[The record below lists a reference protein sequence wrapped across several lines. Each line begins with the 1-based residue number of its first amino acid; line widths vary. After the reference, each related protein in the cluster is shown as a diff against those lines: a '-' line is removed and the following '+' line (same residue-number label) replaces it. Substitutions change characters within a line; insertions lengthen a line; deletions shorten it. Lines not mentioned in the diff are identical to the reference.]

1 MSRPIQ
7 TSQSIEA
14 KTAAA
19 HRAEPCRT
27 LSEDVGIDTIALR
40 GGRKPD
46 PTTGAVVTPIVQSTT
61 YAHDAVGVHKGHT
74 YSRASNP
81 TVSALEEALGALE
94 NTPPAVCFST
104 GMAAITTLCLSLLK
118 TGDHVVVSDVVYGGT
133 VRLLNLVL
141 QPLGIKATFVDT
153 ADAKN
158 VEHAITRE
166 TKLVLIETPANPTL
180 KLADVEAIAKV
191 TKKKGVLLAVDNTFL
206 TPVLLRPL
214 DLGADI
220 TIYSTTKY
228 IEGHNTTVGGSLSTR
243 DTALLDRFRLI
254 RKTLGSIQAP
264 FDAWLTLKGLK
275 TLPLR
280 IRQHSR
286 GALEIARFL
295 QGHPKVTKV
304 YYPGLSEF
312 PQHALAVRQNRSG
325 IGTKKKGQNA
335 DSETFFGGIVAFEVS
350 GGVDSGVTVMN
361 NVQLC
366 ILAENLGSAET
377 LITHP
382 VSMTH
387 GDVPREQRERTGI
400 TDGLVRLSV
409 GLEDPADIIADLEQ
423 ALAQVTVTQTTTTTR
438 TTVTTRTGRTTVK
451 TRGRARQLA

>member
-1 MSRPIQ
+1 MSRRI
-7 TSQSIEA
+7 SRESEEA
-14 KTAAA
+14 RTAAA
-19 HRAEPCRT
+19 HRAEPSRLPSAGIET
-27 LSEDVGIDTIALR
+27 LAIR
-40 GGRKPD
+40 GGRRPD
-46 PTTGAVVTPIVQSTT
+46 PTTGAVITPICQSTT
-61 YAHDAVGVHKGHT
+61 YAQEAVGVHKGHT

-81 TVSALEEALGALE
+81 TVSALEDALGALE

-104 GMAAITTLCLSLLK
+104 GIAAITTLFLSLLK
-118 TGDHVVVSDVVYGGT
+118 SGDHVVVSDVVYGGT

-141 QPLGIKATFVDT
+141 KPLGVTATFVDT
-153 ADAKN
+153 SDASE
-158 VEHAITRE
+158 VENAITE
-166 TKLVLIETPANPTL
+166 TTRLVFIETPANPTL
-180 KLADVEAIAKV
+180 KLADVEAIAQV
-191 TKKKGVLLAVDNTFL
+191 TKKRGVLLAVDNTFL

-220 TIYSTTKY
+220 TVYSTTKY
-228 IEGHNTTVGGSLSTR
+228 IEGHNTTVGGSLATR
-243 DTALLDRFRLI
+243 DTALLERFRLI

-264 FDAWLTLKGLK
+264 FEAWLTLNGVK

-286 GALEIARFL
+286 NALEVARFL

-312 PQHALAVRQNRSG
+312 PQHGLALRQNRSELAA
-325 IGTKKKGQNA
+325 KRKGQNA
-335 DSETFFGGIVAFEVS
+335 DSEEFFGGIVAFELA

-366 ILAENLGSAET
+366 TLAENLGATET

-382 VSMTH
+382 ATMTH
-387 GDVPREQRERTGI
+387 GDVPREQRERTGV

-409 GLEDPADIIADLEQ
+409 GLEDPADVIADLER
-423 ALAQVTVTQTTTTTR
+423 ALARVTTPVSTQGATRTTR
-438 TTVTTRTGRTTVK
+438 TTTGRTTIK
-451 TRGRARQLA
+451 TRGRARQTV